1 MNEVEIAFKEYVD
14 AFKQMETID
23 KRKEIIRNINEVT
36 AMFDMLATE
45 SNMQLSYLKSN
56 EVTELKDGYESED
69 DYLEALLVYIE
80 NAKSVLGQ
88 YLAKVNN
95 EWVHKVLTF

>member
-14 AFKQMETID
+14 AFKQMETFD

-36 AMFDMLATE
+36 VMFEMLATK
-45 SNMQLSYLKSN
+45 SNMQVSYLKSN
-56 EVTELKDGYESED
+56 EITELKDGYESED

-80 NAKSVLGQ
+80 NAKSILGQ
-88 YLAKVNN
+88 YLVKVNN
-95 EWVHKVLTF
+95 E

>member
-1 MNEVEIAFKEYVD
+1 MNEVEIAFKEYVEY
-14 AFKQMETID
+14 FKQMEISD

-36 AMFDMLATE
+36 IMFDMLASE
-45 SNMQLSYLKSN
+45 SNLELSYLKSN
-56 EVTELKDGYESED
+56 AITKLNDGHESED

-88 YLAKVNN
+88 YLSKIDG
-95 EWVHKVLTF
+95 E

>member
-1 MNEVEIAFKEYVD
+1 MNEVEISFNEYLD

-23 KRKEIIRNINEVT
+23 KRQEIIRCINEITV
-36 AMFDMLATE
+36 MFDMLAAE
-45 SNMQLSYLKSN
+45 SNIQLSYLKGN
-56 EVTELKDGYESED
+56 EVKGGYESED

-88 YLAKVNN
+88 YLVKVDN
-95 EWVHKVLTF
+95 E

>member
-1 MNEVEIAFKEYVD
+1 MNEIEVAFKQYVE
-14 AFKQMETID
+14 AFKQMDTVD

-36 AMFDMLATE
+36 AMFDMLAADLNIE
-45 SNMQLSYLKSN
+45 LSYLKSN
-56 EVTELKDGYESED
+56 EISELKDGYESED

-88 YLAKVNN
+88 YFIKIDN
-95 EWVHKVLTF
+95 K

>member
-36 AMFDMLATE
+36 AMSDMLATE
-45 SNMQLSYLKSN
+45 SNMQWSYLKSN

-80 NAKSVLGQ
+80 NAKSILGQ

>member
-14 AFKQMETID
+14 AFKQMELID
-23 KRKEIIRNINEVT
+23 KRREIIRNINEVT

-45 SNMQLSYLKSN
+45 SNMQLSYLKSH
-56 EVTELKDGYESED
+56 EITELKDGHESED

-88 YLAKVNN
+88 YLAKVNSQ
-95 EWVHKVLTF
+95 

>member
-1 MNEVEIAFKEYVD
+1 MNEVESAFKEYVD
-14 AFKQMETID
+14 AFKQLETID

-36 AMFDMLATE
+36 VMFDMLATE

-56 EVTELKDGYESED
+56 EVTELKGGYESED

-80 NAKSVLGQ
+80 NAKSILGQ
-88 YLAKVNN
+88 YLVKLDS
-95 EWVHKVLTF
+95 E

>member
-14 AFKQMETID
+14 AFKKMETID

-45 SNMQLSYLKSN
+45 SNIQLSYLKSN
-56 EVTELKDGYESED
+56 EISELKDGYESED

-88 YLAKVNN
+88 YLAKVDS
-95 EWVHKVLTF
+95 K

>member
-1 MNEVEIAFKEYVD
+1 MNEVEVAFKEYVD

-45 SNMQLSYLKSN
+45 SNMQLSYLKSK
-56 EVTELKDGYESED
+56 EVTDLKDGYESED
-69 DYLEALLVYIE
+69 DYLEALLIYIE

-88 YLAKVNN
+88 YLTKVNN
-95 EWVHKVLTF
+95 E

>member
-23 KRKEIIRNINEVT
+23 NRKEIIRNINEVT
-36 AMFDMLATE
+36 AMFDMLAAE
-45 SNMQLSYLKSN
+45 SNMQLSYLKSK
-56 EVTELKDGYESED
+56 EVTDLKDGYESED
-69 DYLEALLVYIE
+69 DYLEALLIYIE

-88 YLAKVNN
+88 YLTKVNN
-95 EWVHKVLTF
+95 E

>member
-45 SNMQLSYLKSN
+45 SNMQLAYLKSN

-80 NAKSVLGQ
+80 NAKSILGQ

-95 EWVHKVLTF
+95 E